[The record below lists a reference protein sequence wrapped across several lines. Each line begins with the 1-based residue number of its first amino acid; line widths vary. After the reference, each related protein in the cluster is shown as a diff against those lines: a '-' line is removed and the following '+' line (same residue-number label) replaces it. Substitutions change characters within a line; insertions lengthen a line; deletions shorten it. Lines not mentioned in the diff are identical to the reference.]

1 MKWGINVY
9 KDVLKTI
16 LALATVFCITLSTVY
31 AAQEP
36 AENVNEYETGYLN
49 SVIEMIKEK
58 YKGEVTDKMLI
69 EGALKGMFGT
79 MDAYTTYFSVEEAE
93 GFIGGIEGAYEGI
106 GISFTRENQDVEVNE
121 VFKASPAEEAGI
133 QKGDIIVDVEG
144 QIVKD
149 KTDDQ
154 IAALIKGKEGTKVT
168 LGILRKGQT
177 EVIKLEVLRK
187 RIEMSPV
194 SYSIE
199 GDIGYIKLEAFT
211 SNSSR
216 FMEET
221 LKEMD
226 DKNIRKI
233 ILDLR
238 DNPGGEVSQAVG
250 IARKFVPEG
259 LITRL
264 DFKSEA
270 QTDYEYNSDL
280 KEIKYK
286 LVLLVNKMSAS
297 ASEILAGAVQ
307 DTNAGTLV
315 GTKTYGKGKVQNIYP
330 ILSPEAYDKYRNENG
345 EKIVNAYDLNG
356 RLEEDLKDDEIIG
369 WTKITTGAYFT
380 PKGRMIDGIG
390 LDPDIYVENENTVN
404 NIDVRSINIL
414 KKTKKPT
421 LNTDSVDVY
430 NAEKI
435 LMLLGFEVNTADTVM
450 DEKTVKA
457 VMEFQKSVGLFSYG
471 VLDFSTQQ
479 ALNDK
484 LDELVRRIDKQYA
497 KALEILNN

>member
-1 MKWGINVY
+1 MY

-36 AENVNEYETGYLN
+36 AENVKEYETGYLN

-187 RIEMSPV
+187 RIE
-194 SYSIE
+194 
-199 GDIGYIKLEAFT
+199 
-211 SNSSR
+211 
-216 FMEET
+216 
-221 LKEMD
+221 
-226 DKNIRKI
+226 
-233 ILDLR
+233 
-238 DNPGGEVSQAVG
+238 
-250 IARKFVPEG
+250 
-259 LITRL
+259 
-264 DFKSEA
+264 
-270 QTDYEYNSDL
+270 
-280 KEIKYK
+280 
-286 LVLLVNKMSAS
+286 
-297 ASEILAGAVQ
+297 
-307 DTNAGTLV
+307 
-315 GTKTYGKGKVQNIYP
+315 
-330 ILSPEAYDKYRNENG
+330 
-345 EKIVNAYDLNG
+345 
-356 RLEEDLKDDEIIG
+356 
-369 WTKITTGAYFT
+369 
-380 PKGRMIDGIG
+380 
-390 LDPDIYVENENTVN
+390 
-404 NIDVRSINIL
+404 
-414 KKTKKPT
+414 
-421 LNTDSVDVY
+421 
-430 NAEKI
+430 
-435 LMLLGFEVNTADTVM
+435 
-450 DEKTVKA
+450 
-457 VMEFQKSVGLFSYG
+457 
-471 VLDFSTQQ
+471 
-479 ALNDK
+479 
-484 LDELVRRIDKQYA
+484 
-497 KALEILNN
+497 